1 MLRNTALALVI
12 VAAACG
18 SSRVVRRT
26 QYGGI
31 IALEGNRNK
40 ALESAHREMAAH
52 CRGRDNY
59 RVILEGEEPI
69 GTITEYG
76 ERTDVDPY
84 GESKGGVTETTTKTE
99 YRIHYECGVGPSEP
113 PGGGGGGAY

>member
-1 MLRNTALALVI
+1 
-12 VAAACG
+12 
-18 SSRVVRRT
+18 VVRRT